1 MDFQDWIIFI
11 MAINLLWYTDLKPSN
26 ILLDQSMHAKIAD
39 FGLYR
44 AFGSHIDSHISTLTA
59 GPLGYVDPE

>member
-1 MDFQDWIIFI
+1 